1 MKLEVFKGF
10 DLEDI
15 IIDFESFRAVRAYR
29 DAKGFELI
37 LKSLDQAGSLKD
49 DNIILI
55 GQDAYLIENFGK
67 YKNPDNEARY
77 EVTGRHINCLLERRA
92 VISYVVSTAMTYEAQ
107 IYRIV
112 NENFINPT
120 DPDRVLPGLIN
131 AASKG
136 FTETPT
142 ESYEIK
148 NKSALEIIREFAE
161 TADLGF
167 RIIFDPDNQQFIFE
181 VYKGEDKTNDV
192 FFSEEFSNVADVE
205 LTKRTEDYR
214 NIGYLDNNGV
224 ITQIGTAS
232 GIDRR
237 EYSTSGDD
245 IGNVLEELQRRKQI
259 ISANGQILNTNQFIY
274 KDDWDLG
281 DTVSFED
288 KQLGFNV
295 ERPVLEVTETYTNQ
309 LEIEAVF
316 GDKIPS
322 IIEIIKKG
330 R

>member
-15 IIDFESFRAVRAYR
+15 IIDFERFRAVRAYR

-37 LKSLDQAGSLKD
+37 LKSFEQANSLKD
-49 DNIILI
+49 NNVILC
-55 GQDAYLIENFGK
+55 GQDAYLIENFIK
-67 YKNPDNEARY
+67 YKNSGNEVKY
-77 EVTGRHINCLLERRA
+77 EVTGRHINCLLERRT
-92 VISYVVSTAMTYEAQ
+92 VINYVVSSAMTYEAQ
-107 IYRIV
+107 MYKIV

-120 DPDRVLPGLIN
+120 DSDRVLPGLLN
-131 AASKG
+131 SALKG
-136 FTETPT
+136 FTETPS

-148 NKSALEIIREFAE
+148 YKSVLEIIKEFAE
-161 TADLGF
+161 AADLGF
-167 RIIFDPDNQQFIFE
+167 RIIFDPDNQQYVFE
-181 VYKGEDKTNDV
+181 VYRGQNKTADV

-214 NIGYLDNNGV
+214 NVGYLDNNGA
-224 ITQIGTAS
+224 ITRIGTAS
-232 GIDRR
+232 GIERR
-237 EYSTSGDD
+237 EYSTSGSDV
-245 IGNVLEELQRRKQI
+245 GNILEEMQRRREI
-259 ISANGQILNTNQFIY
+259 VSANGQILNTGQFPY
-274 KDDWDLG
+274 KDEWDLG

-288 KQLGFNV
+288 RQLGFKV
-295 ERPVLEVTETYTNQ
+295 ERPVLEVTETYTEQ

-316 GDKIPS
+316 GDRIPS